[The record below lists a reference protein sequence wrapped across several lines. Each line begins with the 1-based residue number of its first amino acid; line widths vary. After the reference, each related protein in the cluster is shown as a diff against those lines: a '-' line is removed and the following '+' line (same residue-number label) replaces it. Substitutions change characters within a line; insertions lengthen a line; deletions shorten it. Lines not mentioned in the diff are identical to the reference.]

1 MFERIL
7 DHILTRKIDQNSKER
22 DHILTTNEVSRVHMG
37 PSISTIRY
45 SPVTAQAQ
53 PALVFPKRTLPIIT
67 LIQRYHYDTHAG
79 THGALCFTSATT
91 RRLAWCLYSSG
102 RRRFMNY
109 HVERV
114 NRLTLIPIE
123 PYHIH
128 AYQRMLFI
136 QMMGLLG
143 SQTLLVTT
151 FRYCWL

>member
-91 RRLAWCLYSSG
+91 RRLA
-102 RRRFMNY
+102 
-109 HVERV
+109 
-114 NRLTLIPIE
+114 
-123 PYHIH
+123 
-128 AYQRMLFI
+128 
-136 QMMGLLG
+136 
-143 SQTLLVTT
+143 
-151 FRYCWL
+151 